1 MCSSPLAS
9 SVHTS
14 LLLFAQPAHSRAD
27 VGCQHGGYPMGVGV
41 VLLPGLQHGVVQRQ
55 ALQSASC
62 GSLSTK
68 TKKAVRLGDGG
79 WHAAQRHRYNLGQGL
94 EPGSLCLGLGRA
106 RRRQP

>member
-1 MCSSPLAS
+1 MW
-9 SVHTS
+9 
-14 LLLFAQPAHSRAD
+14 
-27 VGCQHGGYPMGVGV
+27 GCQHGGYPMGVGV